1 MKAEKSTKKKSKAEI
16 VDQVAKP
23 QIVDRLAA
31 PRIEG
36 TLELIESGN
45 PLPSAVSMELADN
58 LPISIGGDST
68 IVPIDIQIVKGALP
82 IANGASEAVNGGKA
96 PSLKSLKS
104 RRVFD
109 SKLAAQ
115 VVERIEESKRVRRL
129 LQPWGRISIDRQL
142 PFLCVYRKHEH
153 HTPGDERLVMGESAY
168 ISAPGDREHH
178 DNLSSLI
185 TSISSQLSKKFGAFL
200 IVEIWVSPF
209 RNTLSEAASAPHF
222 RVVKP
227 PASYPQLD
235 HEPLK
240 KALKRINVQKQSAHV
255 QVTRG
260 AHPHPP
266 GTMSLVSMAEARKKR
281 IFVVGIEVSDVYRD
295 SDTNQIFPLIR
306 QKIWR
311 ELSRAIQQMC
321 FEFTQEHTTYR
332 PANYQAL
339 GRRSLVKAVWDV
351 DAQLA
356 EISKA
361 FDLVLAVT
369 PTNAAN
375 AWRQFKRR
383 NFEQEPKFLYRPV
396 AVDLRDLKRKLY
408 SINIDKVDDP
418 ALAQLYFSQQ
428 RGIDSKITLLLDRST
443 RRFLYGSMQLYGV
456 PTQEHLNLARHI
468 LSSVPPTFSEDHGE
482 QSITPEEFAQCAEA
496 ELDYYRG
503 ICPDFPSHV
512 EMRSDIAGVMV
523 SDGNLLVSSQSNIP
537 KNRVF
542 ALLQHEIG
550 THIVTYYNGKSQ
562 PFKQLYTGLVG
573 YDELQEGFA
582 VLAEYLSGGLTPAR
596 LRMLAGRVIAVQM
609 RIEGAAFVETF
620 RALTNG
626 YGFGEQMA
634 FNLAMR
640 VYRGGGFTKDAVYL
654 RGLIWLLEYFNTG
667 GDAEILLCG
676 KMAKEQIP
684 LIRELRWRK
693 VVKAPILI
701 PRYLTMEETQPRLD
715 SLRTG
720 LSLLQLCRQQQDE

>member
-1 MKAEKSTKKKSKAEI
+1 MKAGKSAKEKSRAEA

-23 QIVDRLAA
+23 EIVERSSNS
-31 PRIEG
+31 RIDG
-36 TLELIESGN
+36 ALELIKSGS
-45 PLPSAVSMELADN
+45 PLPSAVSMEMADN
-58 LPISIGGDST
+58 LPVSISREP
-68 IVPIDIQIVKGALP
+68 VAAIDIQIVEGALP
-82 IANGASEAVNGGKA
+82 IVNASETT
-96 PSLKSLKS
+96 LKSP
-104 RRVFD
+104 RRRLLD
-109 SKLAAQ
+109 GKLQAQ

-129 LQPWGRISIDRQL
+129 LHPWGRISIDRQL

-168 ISAPGDREHH
+168 ISASGDREHH
-178 DNLSSLI
+178 GDLSALV
-185 TSISSQLSKKFGAFL
+185 TSISSQLSRKFGAFL
-200 IVEIWVSPF
+200 LIEVWVSPF

-222 RVVKP
+222 RIVKP

-240 KALKRINVQKQSAHV
+240 TALKRIHVQRQPAHV
-255 QVTRG
+255 QVSPG
-260 AHPHPP
+260 SHPHPP
-266 GTMSLVSMAEARKKR
+266 GTMALLSMAEARKKR

-311 ELSRAIQQMC
+311 ELSRAIQQTC

-339 GRRSLVKAVWDV
+339 GRRSLVKPVWDV

-356 EISKA
+356 EISRS

-369 PTNAAN
+369 PTNSAN
-375 AWRQFKRR
+375 AWRQFKHR
-383 NFEQEPKFLYRPV
+383 NFEQEPKFLYRPI
-396 AVDLRDLKRKLY
+396 AVDLRDLKRRLY
-408 SINIDKVDDP
+408 SINIDRIDDP
-418 ALAQLYFSQQ
+418 ALAQLYLSQQ
-428 RGIDSKITLLLDRST
+428 QGIDSKITLLLDRGT

-456 PTQEHLNLARHI
+456 PSLEHLSLARHI
-468 LSSVPPTFSEDHGE
+468 LANVPPAHSQDRGERLVSAEDFVG
-482 QSITPEEFAQCAEA
+482 FAEA
-496 ELDYYRG
+496 EIAYYRG
-503 ICPDFPSHV
+503 ICPDFPARV
-512 EMRSDIAGVMV
+512 ELRSDIAGVMV
-523 SDGNLLVSSQSNIP
+523 SDGNLLVSTQSKVP
-537 KNRVF
+537 ANRVF

-550 THIVTYYNGKSQ
+550 THIVTYYNGKAQ

-582 VLAEYLSGGLTPAR
+582 VLAEYLSGGLTPSR
-596 LRMLAGRVIAVQM
+596 LRMLAGRLIAVQM
-609 RIEGAAFVETF
+609 RIEGAAFIDTF
-620 RALTNG
+620 RVLTDG
-626 YGFGEQMA
+626 FGFGEQMA
-634 FNLAMR
+634 FNLVMR

-654 RGLIWLLEYFNTG
+654 RGLIWLLEYFTTG

-676 KMAKEQIP
+676 KMAQEQIP

-693 VVKAPILI
+693 VVKGPVLI
-701 PRYLTMEETQPRLD
+701 PRYLTMDETQPRLD

-720 LSLLQLCRQQQDE
+720 LSLLQLCRQQNV